1 MRRAHIAAAL
11 LVGAA
16 CGDDGGSGGGDIA
29 PDFDR
34 SALLASIADRVIV
47 PAYTD
52 FATRADALASAAA
65 AWSADPT
72 DDALR
77 ASAQQAWA
85 DAADAWQIAELTQL
99 GPAGPSGASGRVGG
113 LGLRN
118 EIYSWPLDNPCR
130 VDQELVANT
139 FDQDGYFASKLD
151 NTYGLDA
158 LEYVLFVVGPE
169 NECPPQV
176 DINDQGLWSDL
187 VGPPEDE
194 GAALRARRAAYA
206 EVIAAKL
213 AADADRLLG
222 EWTGGFR
229 DAFVNAGQ
237 GSSPYRSAQQALDEV
252 FAAMFYLELRAVD
265 LKLGAPAGLNARC
278 LETICPEDV
287 ESFWADRSRTFIR
300 QNVEAFARMYR
311 GGPADDAAAVG
322 FDDYLAAAGADDLV
336 GRLGTR
342 LDAAVAAVQ
351 DTEPP
356 MQEALTSAKAE
367 IDAAYD
373 AVSELMVLVET
384 EFVSDLALE
393 IPREGA
399 ADND

>member
-1 MRRAHIAAAL
+1 MKKTHWAAAAL

-16 CGDDGGSGGGDIA
+16 CGEDGGSNGGDDIA
-29 PDFDR
+29 PGFDR
-34 SALLASIADRVIV
+34 TTLLASIADRVIV
-47 PAYTD
+47 PTYTD
-52 FATRADALASAAA
+52 FAARADALASAAA
-65 AWSADPT
+65 AWAADPE
-72 DDALR
+72 DASLR
-77 ASAQQAWA
+77 TAAQQAWVE
-85 DAADAWQIAELTQL
+85 AAEVWQIAELTQV
-99 GPAGPSGASGRVGG
+99 GPAGASGASGRVGG

-158 LEYVLFVVGPE
+158 LEYVLFVNGTE
-169 NECPPQV
+169 NECPRQV
-176 DINDQGLWSDL
+176 DINEQGLWTDL
-187 VGPPEDE
+187 VMSDG
-194 GAALRARRAAYA
+194 LQARRAAYA
-206 EVIAAKL
+206 EVVAAQL
-213 AADADRLLG
+213 AADADRLLT

-237 GSSPYRSAQQALDEV
+237 GGSPYRSAQQALDEV
-252 FAAMFYLELRAVD
+252 FVAMFYLELRTVD

-278 LETICPEDV
+278 ADPVEPICPEDV

-300 QNVEAFARMYR
+300 ENVEAFARMYR

-322 FDDYLAAAGADDLV
+322 FDDYLTAAGADDLV

-342 LDAAVAAVQ
+342 LDAAVSAVQ

-367 IDAAYD
+367 IDAAHD
-373 AVSELMVLVET
+373 AVSELMILVET